1 MALKR
6 EEVQDLGR
14 VLGGGLGALLS
25 PDPDIPL
32 STDPL
37 LLLALPKCGSGGLE
51 GQEAETRAMSVSVT
65 YSPCRLAGD
74 FLLREPDPVPG
85 PPDPDND
92 DDDPAAGVT
101 STTLEPG
108 LWVRRVTVWSWFG
121 VEDFWWRPG
130 ST

>member
-25 PDPDIPL
+25 PDPDKPP

-51 GQEAETRAMSVSVT
+51 GQEAEARAMSVSVT

-74 FLLREPDPVPG
+74 FLLREPEPIPG
-85 PPDPDND
+85 PPDPDK
-92 DDDPAAGVT
+92 DDPAAGVT

-121 VEDFWWRPG
+121 VEDFWWWLG

>member
-1 MALKR
+1 
-6 EEVQDLGR
+6 
-14 VLGGGLGALLS
+14 
-25 PDPDIPL
+25 
-32 STDPL
+32 
-37 LLLALPKCGSGGLE
+37 
-51 GQEAETRAMSVSVT
+51 MSVSAT

-85 PPDPDND
+85 PPDPDN
-92 DDDPAAGVT
+92 DDPAAGVT

-121 VEDFWWRPG
+121 VEDFWWWLG